1 MLNLEQVRL
10 LEQRVNKAV
19 AKITALQQENATL
32 REEIGGYQNRVVE
45 LEQEIAR
52 IKDDQTAIEQGILS
66 ALGQLDQL
74 EDEFTENSDSEAQ
87 SNQDDDGE
95 VFVGERVGSDHAPGG
110 GEQRQQQEPEDTS
123 AEPAGTEPTA
133 ADAGEHTD
141 EHASSASAGSA
152 GKSERESGELEIF

>member
-74 EDEFTENSDSEAQ
+74 EDEFTENADDETQSHESE
-87 SNQDDDGE
+87 DGE
-95 VFVGERVGSDHAPGG
+95 VFVGERVGPDEAPGAP
-110 GEQRQQQEPEDTS
+110 GENDAHEQPKNAAAETS
-123 AEPAGTEPTA
+123 GTQSTA
-133 ADAGEHTD
+133 AESSSESESDQ
-141 EHASSASAGSA
+141 HASPTRQ
-152 GKSERESGELEIF
+152 SERESGELEIF